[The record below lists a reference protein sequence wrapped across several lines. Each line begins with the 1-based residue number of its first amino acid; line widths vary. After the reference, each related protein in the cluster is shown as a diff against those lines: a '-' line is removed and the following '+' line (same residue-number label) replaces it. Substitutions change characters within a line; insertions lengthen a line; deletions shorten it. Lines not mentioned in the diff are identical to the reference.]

1 MSGTLEEMPEG
12 LYNEIKDYQDA
23 VLDLCENQDLIISKM
38 QNILER
44 EALNNVEREL
54 VIMKWWEDIVN
65 KSGFSVGKVIE

>member
-1 MSGTLEEMPEG
+1 MPEG
-12 LYNEIKDYQDA
+12 LYNENKDYQDA
-23 VLDLCENQDLIISKM
+23 VLDLCKNQDLIISKM